1 MDSSGGARSKEEI
14 AIMDITRLVRLILVF
29 AGLIVISL
37 AVGWRLSA
45 SPVPQNGSQTNANQ
59 KTVQMRIAGM
69 TCASCAKGL
78 EASLRNMAGV
88 VKVTVDYKAG
98 QAVVTFDTSKQSA
111 QSLSKFVASC
121 GYKVK
126 ETKVV

>member
-1 MDSSGGARSKEEI
+1 
-14 AIMDITRLVRLILVF
+14 MDITRLVRLILVF
-29 AGLIVISL
+29 AGLVVIPVG
-37 AVGWRLSA
+37 VGWRLSA
-45 SPVPQNGSQTNANQ
+45 SPVPQHGVQTSTSQ

-78 EASLRNMAGV
+78 EASFRNMAGV

-111 QSLSKFVASC
+111 ESLSKFVASC
-121 GYKVK
+121 GYQVK

>member
-1 MDSSGGARSKEEI
+1 MN
-14 AIMDITRLVRLILVF
+14 ITRLVRLILVF
-29 AGLIVISL
+29 AGLVMIPVD
-37 AVGWRLSA
+37 GWRLSA
-45 SPVPQNGSQTNANQ
+45 SPAPQNGAQTAASQ

-78 EASLRNMAGV
+78 EASFRNLAGV

-98 QAVVTFDTSKQSA
+98 QAVVTFDTGKQSA
-111 QSLSKFVASC
+111 ESLSRFVASC

-126 ETKVV
+126 ETKVIC

>member
-1 MDSSGGARSKEEI
+1 MN
-14 AIMDITRLVRLILVF
+14 ITRLVRLILVL
-29 AGLIVISL
+29 AGLVTIPVGG
-37 AVGWRLSA
+37 GWRLSA
-45 SPVPQNGSQTNANQ
+45 SPAPQNGAQTKASR

-78 EASLRNMAGV
+78 EASFRNMAGV

-98 QAVVTFDTSKQSA
+98 QALVTFDTSKQSA
-111 QSLSKFVASC
+111 ESLSKFVASC

-126 ETKVV
+126 ETKVIC